1 MFKDEKRRKFGA
13 AFLLTVLLIIMII
26 VSLTFGRYGIPLD
39 KILEVLGQQIRG
51 QITAENV
58 QVASVLFVIRIPRIL
73 LAAMA
78 GAALAASGAAY
89 QGMFRNPMVS
99 PDIVG
104 VSSGAAVGAALGLL
118 FEMPSALVHLISF
131 LFGVAAVLL
140 VMFLAKVIGKGSG
153 TLVIMVL
160 SGTVISS
167 VFSSITSLIKYVAD
181 TEEKLPEI
189 TFWLMGS
196 FARSSSY
203 ANMIMMGIGLLV
215 GGGILM
221 LLRWKI
227 NGMAFGE
234 DEAKALG
241 INTARVRMA
250 VILSSTLLT
259 AMTVCICGTIGWVG
273 LIIPHISRL
282 LVGPNYK
289 SLMPISML
297 GGACFMLLVD
307 NVARSIIPGELPIS
321 ILTSMI
327 GAPLFIYMLFKG
339 RRDWL

>member
-1 MFKDEKRRKFGA
+1 MFKDDKRRKFGA

-99 PDIVG
+99 PDILG

>member
-39 KILEVLGQQIRG
+39 KILEVLGKQIRG

-99 PDIVG
+99 PDILG

-196 FARSSSY
+196 FQQLCKYDYDGHWS
-203 ANMIMMGIGLLV
+203 
-215 GGGILM
+215 
-221 LLRWKI
+221 
-227 NGMAFGE
+227 F
-234 DEAKALG
+234 
-241 INTARVRMA
+241 
-250 VILSSTLLT
+250 
-259 AMTVCICGTIGWVG
+259 
-273 LIIPHISRL
+273 
-282 LVGPNYK
+282 
-289 SLMPISML
+289 
-297 GGACFMLLVD
+297 
-307 NVARSIIPGELPIS
+307 
-321 ILTSMI
+321 
-327 GAPLFIYMLFKG
+327 G
-339 RRDWL
+339 RRRYSHAASVEDQWNGFWRGRGQSSGN

>member
-99 PDIVG
+99 PDILG

-203 ANMIMMGIGLLV
+203 ANMIMMGMGLLV

-289 SLMPISML
+289 SSMPISML

>member
-1 MFKDEKRRKFGA
+1 MWKANEKREPVIF
-13 AFLLTVLLIIMII
+13 AFLICLLILMIGL
-26 VSLTFGRYGIPLD
+26 SLTFGRYGIPLD
-39 KILEVLGQQIRG
+39 KIMEVFGQKLAGNISE
-51 QITAENV
+51 ENR
-58 QVASVLFVIRIPRIL
+58 QADSVLFVIRIPRIL
-73 LAAMA
+73 LAVMA
-78 GAALAASGAAY
+78 GAALSASGAAY

-99 PDIVG
+99 PDILG

-118 FEMPSALVHLISF
+118 LDLPSMAVHLLSF

-140 VMFLAKVIGKGSG
+140 VMFLAKVIGRGNG

-167 VFSSITSLIKYVAD
+167 VFSSMTSLIKYVAD
-181 TEEKLPEI
+181 TDEKLPEI

-196 FARSSSY
+196 FARASSY
-203 ANMIMMGIGLLV
+203 SNMVMMGIGLLA
-215 GGGILM
+215 GGGILL

-234 DEAKALG
+234 DEARALG
-241 INTARVRMA
+241 INTVRVRTA

-273 LIIPHISRL
+273 LIIPHITRL

-307 NVARSIIPGELPIS
+307 NAARTIVPGELPIS
-321 ILTSMI
+321 ILTSLI

>member
-73 LAAMA
+73 LAAMV

-99 PDIVG
+99 PDILG

-327 GAPLFIYMLFKG
+327 GAPLFIYRLFKG

>member
-99 PDIVG
+99 PDILG

>member
-1 MFKDEKRRKFGA
+1 
-13 AFLLTVLLIIMII
+13 
-26 VSLTFGRYGIPLD
+26 
-39 KILEVLGQQIRG
+39 
-51 QITAENV
+51 
-58 QVASVLFVIRIPRIL
+58 
-73 LAAMA
+73 MA
-78 GAALAASGAAY
+78 GAALSASGAAY

-99 PDIVG
+99 PDILG

-118 FEMPSALVHLISF
+118 LDLPSMAVHLLSF

-140 VMFLAKVIGKGSG
+140 VMFLAKVIGRGNG

-167 VFSSITSLIKYVAD
+167 VFSSMTSLIKYVAD
-181 TEEKLPEI
+181 TDEKLPEI

-196 FARSSSY
+196 FARASSY
-203 ANMIMMGIGLLV
+203 SNMVMMGIGLLA
-215 GGGILM
+215 GGGILL

-234 DEAKALG
+234 DEARALG
-241 INTARVRMA
+241 INTVRVRTA

-273 LIIPHISRL
+273 LIIPHITRL

-307 NVARSIIPGELPIS
+307 NAARTIVPGELPIS
-321 ILTSMI
+321 ILTSLI